1 MNSKRYICI
10 FGGGAIR
17 GVVYP
22 GAVKALEEL
31 EIEIPAYVGSSV
43 GAIFAGLC
51 AVGYK
56 SSDLG
61 KILHEFNAFMFK
73 DINFSLG
80 NFSLSKGEIF
90 ENWLRE
96 KIESAYYKDSYK
108 KGENASITFSK
119 LEKDVFVLATDIKT
133 NKRFV
138 FSKYSTPNFELA
150 KAIRISSSF
159 PGLMKPAEIDDRI
172 LVDGDLAK
180 SLPLWKG
187 IKDLRDE
194 DCRIL
199 EFRLEGNCMN
209 LKSVLDYMNTVYGS
223 MSYFCSE
230 NLENIFGQK
239 DKFDYILIDTK
250 DVLLFD
256 FQMSN
261 EEKDKLAQIGY
272 DTTMKYFTKTLVD
285 KKRLLLPFYENS
297 LKILQNLQNKIKQNN
312 VKEVKNLIIKFSLI
326 DDSDYQNADTAVI
339 SKAKE
344 IFTEL
349 SNDME
354 ENLFGLIGKIRN
366 SKKHL
371 ENIEELIAVFDEKV
385 KNFSAYIKEF
395 SENMYNI

>member
-1 MNSKRYICI
+1 MDSKRYICI

-31 EIEIPAYVGSSV
+31 EIEIPTYVGSSV
-43 GAIFAGLC
+43 GAIFAALC
-51 AVGYK
+51 SVGYK

-80 NFSLSKGEIF
+80 EFSLSKGEIF

-96 KIESAYYKDSYK
+96 KIESAFYKDEYK
-108 KGENASITFSK
+108 KGESKPVKFSDI
-119 LEKDVFVLATDIKT
+119 EKDIFVLATDIKT

-138 FSKYSTPNFELA
+138 FSKYSTPDFELA
-150 KAIRISSSF
+150 KAVRISSSF

-187 IKDLRDE
+187 IDDLKDE

-230 NLENIFGQK
+230 NLENIFGEK

-250 DVLLFD
+250 DVFLFD

-261 EEKDKLAQIGY
+261 DEKDKLAQIGY
-272 DTTMKYFTKTLVD
+272 DTTIKYFTKTLVD
-285 KKRLLLPFYENS
+285 KKRLLLLFYEKVYDG
-297 LKILQNLQNKIKQNN
+297 LKKLKLKVQQNN
-312 VKEVKNLIIKFSLI
+312 VKEIKNLLIKIALQKDEFSK
-326 DDSDYQNADTAVI
+326 NADPDL
-339 SKAKE
+339 
-344 IFTEL
+344 IFETKNVLANL
-349 SNDME
+349 SEDLS
-354 ENLFGLIGKIRN
+354 ENLFGFMNSVNNYRN
-366 SKKHL
+366 HL
-371 ENIEELIAVFDEKV
+371 EKIEVLVAKYEHRVSD
-385 KNFSAYIKEF
+385 FSAYIKEF
-395 SENMYNI
+395 SEKYV

>member
-1 MNSKRYICI
+1 MDSKRYICI

-31 EIEIPAYVGSSV
+31 EIEIPTYVGSSV
-43 GAIFAGLC
+43 GAIFAALC
-51 AVGYK
+51 SVGYK

-80 NFSLSKGEIF
+80 EFSLSKGEIF

-96 KIESAYYKDSYK
+96 KIESAFYKDEYK
-108 KGENASITFSK
+108 KGESKPVKFSDI
-119 LEKDVFVLATDIKT
+119 EKDIFVLATDIKT

-138 FSKYSTPNFELA
+138 FSKYSTPDFELA
-150 KAIRISSSF
+150 KAVRISSSF

-187 IKDLRDE
+187 IDDLKDE

-230 NLENIFGQK
+230 NLENIFGGK

-250 DVLLFD
+250 DVFLFD

-261 EEKDKLAQIGY
+261 DEKDKLAQIGY
-272 DTTMKYFTKTLVD
+272 DTTIKYFTKTLVD
-285 KKRLLLPFYENS
+285 KKRLLLPFYEKVYDG
-297 LKILQNLQNKIKQNN
+297 LKKLKLQVQKNN
-312 VKEVKNLIIKFSLI
+312 VKEIKNLLIKIALQKDEFSK
-326 DDSDYQNADTAVI
+326 NADPDL
-339 SKAKE
+339 
-344 IFTEL
+344 IFETKNVLANL
-349 SNDME
+349 SEDLS
-354 ENLFGLIGKIRN
+354 ENLFGFMNSVNNYRN
-366 SKKHL
+366 HL
-371 ENIEELIAVFDEKV
+371 EKIEALVAKYEHRVSDV
-385 KNFSAYIKEF
+385 SAYIKEF
-395 SENMYNI
+395 SEKYV

>member
-1 MNSKRYICI
+1 MDSKRYICI

-31 EIEIPAYVGSSV
+31 EIEIPTYVGSSV
-43 GAIFAGLC
+43 GAIFAALC
-51 AVGYK
+51 SVGYK

-80 NFSLSKGEIF
+80 EFSLSKGEIF

-96 KIESAYYKDSYK
+96 KIESAFYKDEYK
-108 KGENASITFSK
+108 KGECKPVKFSDI
-119 LEKDVFVLATDIKT
+119 EKDIFVLATDIKT

-138 FSKYSTPNFELA
+138 FSKYSTPDFELA
-150 KAIRISSSF
+150 KAVRISSSF

-187 IKDLRDE
+187 IDNLKDE

-230 NLENIFGQK
+230 NLENIFGEK

-250 DVLLFD
+250 DVFLFD

-261 EEKDKLAQIGY
+261 DEKDKLAQIGY
-272 DTTMKYFTKTLVD
+272 DTTIKYFTKTLVD
-285 KKRLLLPFYENS
+285 KKRLLLPFYEKVYDG
-297 LKILQNLQNKIKQNN
+297 LKKLKLQVQKNN
-312 VKEVKNLIIKFSLI
+312 VKEIKNLLIKIALQKDEFSK
-326 DDSDYQNADTAVI
+326 NADPDL
-339 SKAKE
+339 
-344 IFTEL
+344 IFETKNVLANL
-349 SNDME
+349 SEDLS
-354 ENLFGLIGKIRN
+354 ENLFGFMNSVNNYRN
-366 SKKHL
+366 HL
-371 ENIEELIAVFDEKV
+371 EKIEALVAKYEHRVSD
-385 KNFSAYIKEF
+385 FSAYIKEF
-395 SENMYNI
+395 SEKYV

>member
-1 MNSKRYICI
+1 MDSKRYICI

-31 EIEIPAYVGSSV
+31 EIEIPTYVGSSV
-43 GAIFAGLC
+43 GAIFAALC
-51 AVGYK
+51 SVGYK

-80 NFSLSKGEIF
+80 EFSLSKGEIF

-96 KIESAYYKDSYK
+96 KIESAFYKDEYK
-108 KGENASITFSK
+108 KGESKPVKFSDI
-119 LEKDVFVLATDIKT
+119 EKDIFVLSTDIKT

-138 FSKYSTPNFELA
+138 FSKYSTPDFELA
-150 KAIRISSSF
+150 KAVRISSSF

-187 IKDLRDE
+187 IDDLKDE

-230 NLENIFGQK
+230 NLENIFGEK

-250 DVLLFD
+250 DVFLFD

-261 EEKDKLAQIGY
+261 DEKDKLAQIGY
-272 DTTMKYFTKTLVD
+272 DTTIKYFTKTLVD
-285 KKRLLLPFYENS
+285 KKRLLLPFYEKVYDG
-297 LKILQNLQNKIKQNN
+297 LKKLKLKVQQNN
-312 VKEVKNLIIKFSLI
+312 VKEIKNLLIKIALQKDEFSK
-326 DDSDYQNADTAVI
+326 NADPDL
-339 SKAKE
+339 
-344 IFTEL
+344 IFETKNVLANL
-349 SNDME
+349 SEDLS
-354 ENLFGLIGKIRN
+354 ENLFGFMNSVNNYRN
-366 SKKHL
+366 HL
-371 ENIEELIAVFDEKV
+371 EKIEVLVAKYEHRVSD
-385 KNFSAYIKEF
+385 FSAYIKEF
-395 SENMYNI
+395 SEKYV

>member
-31 EIEIPAYVGSSV
+31 EIEIPTYVGSSV
-43 GAIFAGLC
+43 GAIFAALC
-51 AVGYK
+51 SVGYK

-80 NFSLSKGEIF
+80 EFSLSKGEIF

-96 KIESAYYKDSYK
+96 KIESAFYKDEYK
-108 KGENASITFSK
+108 KGECKPVKFSDI
-119 LEKDVFVLATDIKT
+119 EKDIFVLATDIKT

-138 FSKYSTPNFELA
+138 FSKYSTPDLELA
-150 KAIRISSSF
+150 KAVRISSSF

-187 IKDLRDE
+187 IDDLKDE

-230 NLENIFGQK
+230 NLENIFGGK

-250 DVLLFD
+250 DVFLFD
-256 FQMSN
+256 FQMN
-261 EEKDKLAQIGY
+261 NDEKDKLAQIGY
-272 DTTMKYFTKTLVD
+272 DTTIKYFTKTLVD
-285 KKRLLLPFYENS
+285 KKRLLLPFYEKVYVG
-297 LKILQNLQNKIKQNN
+297 LKKLKLQVQKNN
-312 VKEVKNLIIKFSLI
+312 VKEIKNLLIKIALQKDEFSK
-326 DDSDYQNADTAVI
+326 NADPDLILETKNVLAN
-339 SKAKE
+339 
-344 IFTEL
+344 L
-349 SNDME
+349 SEDLS
-354 ENLFGLIGKIRN
+354 ENLFGFMNSVNNYRN
-366 SKKHL
+366 HL
-371 ENIEELIAVFDEKV
+371 EKIEALVAKYEHRVSD
-385 KNFSAYIKEF
+385 FSAYIKEF
-395 SENMYNI
+395 SEKYV

>member
-1 MNSKRYICI
+1 MDSKRYICI

-31 EIEIPAYVGSSV
+31 EIEIPTYVGSSV
-43 GAIFAGLC
+43 GAIFAALC
-51 AVGYK
+51 SVGYK

-80 NFSLSKGEIF
+80 EFSLSKGEIF

-96 KIESAYYKDSYK
+96 KIESAFYKDEYK
-108 KGENASITFSK
+108 KGESKPVKFSDI
-119 LEKDVFVLATDIKT
+119 EKDIFVLATDIKT

-138 FSKYSTPNFELA
+138 FSKYSTPDFELA
-150 KAIRISSSF
+150 KAVRISSSF

-187 IKDLRDE
+187 IDDLKDE

-230 NLENIFGQK
+230 NLENIFGGK

-250 DVLLFD
+250 DVFLFD
-256 FQMSN
+256 FQMN
-261 EEKDKLAQIGY
+261 NDEKDKLAQIGY
-272 DTTMKYFTKTLVD
+272 DTTIKYFTKTLVD
-285 KKRLLLPFYENS
+285 KKRLLLPFYEKVYDG
-297 LKILQNLQNKIKQNN
+297 LKKLKLQVQKNN
-312 VKEVKNLIIKFSLI
+312 VKEIKNLLIKIALQKDEFSK
-326 DDSDYQNADTAVI
+326 NADPDL
-339 SKAKE
+339 
-344 IFTEL
+344 IFETKNVLANL
-349 SNDME
+349 SEDLS
-354 ENLFGLIGKIRN
+354 ENLFGFMNSVNNYRN
-366 SKKHL
+366 HL
-371 ENIEELIAVFDEKV
+371 EKIEALVAKYEHRVSDV
-385 KNFSAYIKEF
+385 SAYIKEF
-395 SENMYNI
+395 SEKYV

>member
-1 MNSKRYICI
+1 MNSKKYICI

-31 EIEIPAYVGSSV
+31 EIEIPTYVGSSV
-43 GAIFAGLC
+43 GAIFAALC
-51 AVGYK
+51 SVGYK
-56 SSDLG
+56 SSDLS

-73 DINFSLG
+73 DINFSIG
-80 NFSLSKGEIF
+80 EFSLSKGEIF

-96 KIESAYYKDSYK
+96 KIEASFYGDSYK
-108 KGENASITFSK
+108 KGENEPVKFSDIS
-119 LEKDVFVLATDIKT
+119 KDLFILSTDIKT
-133 NKRFV
+133 NRRFV
-138 FSKYSTPNFELA
+138 FSKYSTPEFEVA

-159 PGLMKPAEIDDRI
+159 PGLMKPAEIDDKI

-187 IKDLRDE
+187 IKELD

-230 NLENIFGQK
+230 NLSDIFGEK
-239 DKFDYILIDTK
+239 EKFDYIIIDTK

-261 EEKDKLAQIGY
+261 DEKDKLAQIGY
-272 DTTMKYFTKTLVD
+272 DTTIKYFTKTLVD
-285 KKRLLLPFYENS
+285 KKRLILPFYETS
-297 LKILQNLQNKIKQNN
+297 LDILKNIKAKIQQNN
-312 VKEVKNLIIKFSLI
+312 IKEIKNLIIKFSLQK
-326 DDSDYQNADTAVI
+326 DDLIKNADMMLI
-339 SKAKE
+339 SESKN
-344 IFTEL
+344 ILFEL
-349 SNDME
+349 SKDLE
-354 ENLFGLIGKIRN
+354 ENFFGFSNIIKNHR
-366 SKKHL
+366 KHL
-371 ENIEELIAVFDEKV
+371 VDVENLIKRYEDKI
-385 KNFSAYIKEF
+385 KDFSAYIGEF
-395 SENMYNI
+395 SENFV

>member
-1 MNSKRYICI
+1 MDSKRYICI

-31 EIEIPAYVGSSV
+31 EIEIPTYVGSSV
-43 GAIFAGLC
+43 GAIFAALC
-51 AVGYK
+51 SVGYK

-80 NFSLSKGEIF
+80 EFSLSKGEIF

-96 KIESAYYKDSYK
+96 KIESAFYKDEYK
-108 KGENASITFSK
+108 KGESKPVKFSDI
-119 LEKDVFVLATDIKT
+119 EKDIFVLSTDIKT

-138 FSKYSTPNFELA
+138 FSKYSTPDFELA
-150 KAIRISSSF
+150 KAVRISSSF

-187 IKDLRDE
+187 IDDLKDE

-230 NLENIFGQK
+230 NLENIFGEK
-239 DKFDYILIDTK
+239 DRFDYILIDTK
-250 DVLLFD
+250 DVFLFD

-261 EEKDKLAQIGY
+261 DEKDKLAQIGY
-272 DTTMKYFTKTLVD
+272 DTTIKYFTKTLVD
-285 KKRLLLPFYENS
+285 KKRLLLPFYEKVYDG
-297 LKILQNLQNKIKQNN
+297 LKKLKLKVQQNN
-312 VKEVKNLIIKFSLI
+312 VKEIKNLLIKIALQKDEFSK
-326 DDSDYQNADTAVI
+326 NADPDL
-339 SKAKE
+339 
-344 IFTEL
+344 IFETKNVLANL
-349 SNDME
+349 SEDLS
-354 ENLFGLIGKIRN
+354 ENLFGFMNSVNNYRN
-366 SKKHL
+366 HL
-371 ENIEELIAVFDEKV
+371 EKIEVLVAKYEHRVSD
-385 KNFSAYIKEF
+385 FSAYIKEF
-395 SENMYNI
+395 SEKYV

>member
-1 MNSKRYICI
+1 MDSKKYICI

-31 EIEIPAYVGSSV
+31 EIEIPTYVGSSV
-43 GAIFAGLC
+43 GAIFAALC
-51 AVGYK
+51 SVGYK
-56 SSDLG
+56 STDLS
-61 KILHEFNAFMFK
+61 KILYEFNAFMFK
-73 DINFSLG
+73 DINFSIG
-80 NFSLSKGEIF
+80 GFSLSKGEIF

-96 KIESAYYKDSYK
+96 KIESFFYSECYK
-108 KGENASITFSK
+108 KGENEPVKFSDIP
-119 LEKDVFVLATDIKT
+119 KDLFILSTDIKT

-138 FSKYSTPNFELA
+138 FSKYSTPEFEVA
-150 KAIRISSSF
+150 KAVRISSSF
-159 PGLMKPAEIDDRI
+159 PGLMKPAEIDDKI

-187 IKDLRDE
+187 IKDLD

-230 NLENIFGQK
+230 NLEDIFGEK
-239 DKFDYILIDTK
+239 DKFDYIIIDTK

-261 EEKDKLAQIGY
+261 DEKDKLAQIGY
-272 DTTMKYFTKTLVD
+272 DTTIKYFTKTLVD

-297 LKILQNLQNKIKQNN
+297 LDIFINLKSKIHQNN
-312 VKEVKNLIIKFSLI
+312 IKEIKNLIIKYLMQKNDLFE
-326 DDSDYQNADTAVI
+326 NADFTLVSD
-339 SKAKE
+339 SKNVLSD
-344 IFTEL
+344 L
-349 SNDME
+349 SNDLE
-354 ENLFGLIGKIRN
+354 ENFFGFTSGIKNHRDNLINVEK
-366 SKKHL
+366 
-371 ENIEELIAVFDEKV
+371 LIKRYEDKV
-385 KNFSAYIKEF
+385 NDFSAYIAEF
-395 SENMYNI
+395 SEKFV

>member
-1 MNSKRYICI
+1 MDSKRYICI

-31 EIEIPAYVGSSV
+31 EIEIPTYVGSSV
-43 GAIFAGLC
+43 GAIFAALC
-51 AVGYK
+51 SVGYK

-80 NFSLSKGEIF
+80 EFSLSKGEIF

-96 KIESAYYKDSYK
+96 KIESAFYKDEYK
-108 KGENASITFSK
+108 KGECKPVKFSDI
-119 LEKDVFVLATDIKT
+119 EKDIFVLATDIKT

-138 FSKYSTPNFELA
+138 FSKYSTPDFELA
-150 KAIRISSSF
+150 KAVRISSSF

-187 IKDLRDE
+187 IDNLKDE

-230 NLENIFGQK
+230 NLENIFGEK

-250 DVLLFD
+250 DVFLFD

-261 EEKDKLAQIGY
+261 DEKDKLAQIGY
-272 DTTMKYFTKTLVD
+272 DTTIKYFTKTLVD
-285 KKRLLLPFYENS
+285 KKRLLLPFYEKVYDG
-297 LKILQNLQNKIKQNN
+297 LKKLKLKVQQNN
-312 VKEVKNLIIKFSLI
+312 VKEIKNLLIKIALQKDEFSK
-326 DDSDYQNADTAVI
+326 NADPDL
-339 SKAKE
+339 
-344 IFTEL
+344 IFETKNVLANL
-349 SNDME
+349 SEDLS
-354 ENLFGLIGKIRN
+354 ENLFGFMNSVNNYRN
-366 SKKHL
+366 HL
-371 ENIEELIAVFDEKV
+371 EKIEVLVAKYEHRVSD
-385 KNFSAYIKEF
+385 FSAYIKEF
-395 SENMYNI
+395 SEKYV

>member
-1 MNSKRYICI
+1 MDSKRYICI

-31 EIEIPAYVGSSV
+31 EIEIPTYVGSSV
-43 GAIFAGLC
+43 GAIFAALC
-51 AVGYK
+51 SVGYK
-56 SSDLG
+56 SFDLG

-80 NFSLSKGEIF
+80 EFSLSKGEIF

-96 KIESAYYKDSYK
+96 KIESAFYKDEYK
-108 KGENASITFSK
+108 KGECKPVKFSDI
-119 LEKDVFVLATDIKT
+119 EKDIFVLATDIKT

-138 FSKYSTPNFELA
+138 FSKYSTPDFELA
-150 KAIRISSSF
+150 KAVRISSSF

-187 IKDLRDE
+187 IDDLKDE

-230 NLENIFGQK
+230 NLENIFGEK

-250 DVLLFD
+250 DVFLFD

-261 EEKDKLAQIGY
+261 DEKDKLAQIGY
-272 DTTMKYFTKTLVD
+272 DTTIKYFTKTLVD
-285 KKRLLLPFYENS
+285 KKRLLLPFYEKVYDG
-297 LKILQNLQNKIKQNN
+297 LKKLKLKVQQNN
-312 VKEVKNLIIKFSLI
+312 VKEIKNLLIKIALQKDEFSK
-326 DDSDYQNADTAVI
+326 NADPDL
-339 SKAKE
+339 
-344 IFTEL
+344 IFETKNVLANL
-349 SNDME
+349 SEDLS
-354 ENLFGLIGKIRN
+354 ENLFGFMNSVNNYRN
-366 SKKHL
+366 HL
-371 ENIEELIAVFDEKV
+371 EKIEALVAKYEHRVSDV
-385 KNFSAYIKEF
+385 SAYIKEF
-395 SENMYNI
+395 SEKYV

>member
-1 MNSKRYICI
+1 MDSKRYICI

-31 EIEIPAYVGSSV
+31 EIEIPTYVGSSV
-43 GAIFAGLC
+43 GAIFAALC
-51 AVGYK
+51 SVGYK

-80 NFSLSKGEIF
+80 EFSLSKGEIF

-96 KIESAYYKDSYK
+96 KIESAFYKDEYK
-108 KGENASITFSK
+108 KGECKPVKFSDI
-119 LEKDVFVLATDIKT
+119 EKDIFVLATDIKT

-138 FSKYSTPNFELA
+138 FSKYSTPDFELA
-150 KAIRISSSF
+150 KAVRISSSF

-187 IKDLRDE
+187 IDDLKDE

-230 NLENIFGQK
+230 NLENIFGGK

-250 DVLLFD
+250 DVFLFD

-261 EEKDKLAQIGY
+261 DEKDKLAQIGY
-272 DTTMKYFTKTLVD
+272 DTTIKYFTKTLVD
-285 KKRLLLPFYENS
+285 KKRLLLPFYEKVYDG
-297 LKILQNLQNKIKQNN
+297 LKKLKLQVQKNN
-312 VKEVKNLIIKFSLI
+312 VKEIKNLLIKIALQKDEFSK
-326 DDSDYQNADTAVI
+326 NADPDL
-339 SKAKE
+339 
-344 IFTEL
+344 IFETKNVLANL
-349 SNDME
+349 SEDLS
-354 ENLFGLIGKIRN
+354 ENLFGFMNSVNNYRN
-366 SKKHL
+366 HL
-371 ENIEELIAVFDEKV
+371 EKIEALVAKYEHRVSDV
-385 KNFSAYIKEF
+385 SAYIKEF
-395 SENMYNI
+395 SEKYV

>member
-1 MNSKRYICI
+1 MDSKRYICI

-31 EIEIPAYVGSSV
+31 EIEIPTYVGSSV
-43 GAIFAGLC
+43 GAIFAALC
-51 AVGYK
+51 SVGYK

-80 NFSLSKGEIF
+80 EFSLSKGEIF

-96 KIESAYYKDSYK
+96 KIESAFYKDEYK
-108 KGENASITFSK
+108 KGECKPVKFSDI
-119 LEKDVFVLATDIKT
+119 EKDIFVLATDIKT

-138 FSKYSTPNFELA
+138 FSKYSTPDFELA
-150 KAIRISSSF
+150 KAVRISSSF

-187 IKDLRDE
+187 IDDLKDE

-230 NLENIFGQK
+230 NLENIFGGK

-250 DVLLFD
+250 DVFLFD

-261 EEKDKLAQIGY
+261 DEKDKLAQIGY
-272 DTTMKYFTKTLVD
+272 DTTIKYFTKTLVD
-285 KKRLLLPFYENS
+285 KKRLLLPFYEKFANNPV
-297 LKILQNLQNKIKQNN
+297 KIPL
-312 VKEVKNLIIKFSLI
+312 
-326 DDSDYQNADTAVI
+326 A
-339 SKAKE
+339 
-344 IFTEL
+344 
-349 SNDME
+349 
-354 ENLFGLIGKIRN
+354 
-366 SKKHL
+366 
-371 ENIEELIAVFDEKV
+371 
-385 KNFSAYIKEF
+385 SASTFCK
-395 SENMYNI
+395 

>member
-1 MNSKRYICI
+1 MDSKRYICI

-31 EIEIPAYVGSSV
+31 EIEIPTYVGSSV
-43 GAIFAGLC
+43 GAIFAALC
-51 AVGYK
+51 SVGYK
-56 SSDLG
+56 SFDLG

-80 NFSLSKGEIF
+80 EFSLSKGEIF

-96 KIESAYYKDSYK
+96 KIESAFYKDEYK
-108 KGENASITFSK
+108 KGECKPVKFSDI
-119 LEKDVFVLATDIKT
+119 EKDIFVLATDIKT

-138 FSKYSTPNFELA
+138 FSKYSTPDFELA
-150 KAIRISSSF
+150 KAVRISSSF

-187 IKDLRDE
+187 IDDLKDE

-230 NLENIFGQK
+230 NLENIFGGK

-250 DVLLFD
+250 DVFLFD

-261 EEKDKLAQIGY
+261 DEKDKLAQIGY
-272 DTTMKYFTKTLVD
+272 DTTIKYFTKTLVD
-285 KKRLLLPFYENS
+285 KKRLLLPFYEKVYDG
-297 LKILQNLQNKIKQNN
+297 LKKLKLQVQKNN
-312 VKEVKNLIIKFSLI
+312 VKEIKNLLIKIALQKDEFSK
-326 DDSDYQNADTAVI
+326 NADPDL
-339 SKAKE
+339 
-344 IFTEL
+344 IFETKNVLANL
-349 SNDME
+349 SEDLS
-354 ENLFGLIGKIRN
+354 ENLFGFMNSVNNYRN
-366 SKKHL
+366 HL
-371 ENIEELIAVFDEKV
+371 EKIEALVAKYEHRVSDV
-385 KNFSAYIKEF
+385 SAYIKEF
-395 SENMYNI
+395 SEKYV

>member
-1 MNSKRYICI
+1 MDSKRYICI

-31 EIEIPAYVGSSV
+31 EIEIPTYVGSSV
-43 GAIFAGLC
+43 GAIFAALC
-51 AVGYK
+51 SVGYK

-80 NFSLSKGEIF
+80 EFSLSKGEIF

-96 KIESAYYKDSYK
+96 KIESAFYKDEYK
-108 KGENASITFSK
+108 KGESKPVKFSDI
-119 LEKDVFVLATDIKT
+119 EKDIFVLATDIKT

-138 FSKYSTPNFELA
+138 FSKYSTPDFELA
-150 KAIRISSSF
+150 KAVRISSSF
-159 PGLMKPAEIDDRI
+159 PGLMKPAEIEDRI

-187 IKDLRDE
+187 IDDLKDE

-230 NLENIFGQK
+230 NLENIFGGK

-250 DVLLFD
+250 DVFLFD

-261 EEKDKLAQIGY
+261 DEKDKLAQIGY
-272 DTTMKYFTKTLVD
+272 DTTIKYFTKTLVD
-285 KKRLLLPFYENS
+285 KKRLLLPFYEKVYDG
-297 LKILQNLQNKIKQNN
+297 LKKLKLQVQKNN
-312 VKEVKNLIIKFSLI
+312 VKEIKNLLIKIALQKDEFSK
-326 DDSDYQNADTAVI
+326 NADPDL
-339 SKAKE
+339 
-344 IFTEL
+344 IFETKNVLANL
-349 SNDME
+349 SEDLS
-354 ENLFGLIGKIRN
+354 ENLFGFMNSVNNYRN
-366 SKKHL
+366 HL
-371 ENIEELIAVFDEKV
+371 EKIEALVAKYEHRVFDV
-385 KNFSAYIKEF
+385 SAYIKEF
-395 SENMYNI
+395 SEKYV

>member
-1 MNSKRYICI
+1 MDSKRYICI

-31 EIEIPAYVGSSV
+31 EIEIPTYVGSSV
-43 GAIFAGLC
+43 GAIFAALC
-51 AVGYK
+51 SVGYK

-80 NFSLSKGEIF
+80 EFSLSKGEIF

-96 KIESAYYKDSYK
+96 KIESAFYKDEYK
-108 KGENASITFSK
+108 KGECKPVKFSDI
-119 LEKDVFVLATDIKT
+119 EKDIFVLATDIKT

-138 FSKYSTPNFELA
+138 FSKYSTPDFELA
-150 KAIRISSSF
+150 KAVRISSSF

-187 IKDLRDE
+187 IDDLKDE

-230 NLENIFGQK
+230 NLENIFGGK

-250 DVLLFD
+250 DVFLFD
-256 FQMSN
+256 FQMN
-261 EEKDKLAQIGY
+261 NDEKDKLAQIGY
-272 DTTMKYFTKTLVD
+272 DTTIKYFTKTLVD
-285 KKRLLLPFYENS
+285 KKRLLLPFYEKVYDG
-297 LKILQNLQNKIKQNN
+297 LKKLKLQVQKNN
-312 VKEVKNLIIKFSLI
+312 VKEIKNLLIKIALQKDEFSK
-326 DDSDYQNADTAVI
+326 NADPDL
-339 SKAKE
+339 
-344 IFTEL
+344 IFETKNVLANL
-349 SNDME
+349 SEDLS
-354 ENLFGLIGKIRN
+354 ENLFGFMNSVNNYRN
-366 SKKHL
+366 HL
-371 ENIEELIAVFDEKV
+371 EKIEALVAKYEHRVSDV
-385 KNFSAYIKEF
+385 SAYIKEF
-395 SENMYNI
+395 SEKYV

>member
-1 MNSKRYICI
+1 MDSKRYICI

-31 EIEIPAYVGSSV
+31 EIEIPTYVGSSV
-43 GAIFAGLC
+43 GAIFAALC
-51 AVGYK
+51 SVGYK

-80 NFSLSKGEIF
+80 EFSLSKGEIF

-96 KIESAYYKDSYK
+96 KIESAFYKDEYK
-108 KGENASITFSK
+108 KGECRPVKFSDI
-119 LEKDVFVLATDIKT
+119 EKDIFVLATDIKT

-138 FSKYSTPNFELA
+138 FSKYSTPDFELA
-150 KAIRISSSF
+150 KAVRISSSF

-187 IKDLRDE
+187 IDDLKDE

-230 NLENIFGQK
+230 NLENIFGGK

-250 DVLLFD
+250 DVFLFD
-256 FQMSN
+256 FQMN
-261 EEKDKLAQIGY
+261 NDEKDKLAQIGY
-272 DTTMKYFTKTLVD
+272 DTTIKYFTKTLVD
-285 KKRLLLPFYENS
+285 KKRLLLPFYEKVYDG
-297 LKILQNLQNKIKQNN
+297 LKKLKLQVQKNN
-312 VKEVKNLIIKFSLI
+312 VKEIKNLLIKIALQKDEFSK
-326 DDSDYQNADTAVI
+326 NADPDL
-339 SKAKE
+339 
-344 IFTEL
+344 IFETKNVLANL
-349 SNDME
+349 SEDLS
-354 ENLFGLIGKIRN
+354 ENLFGFMNSVNNYRN
-366 SKKHL
+366 HL
-371 ENIEELIAVFDEKV
+371 EKIEALVAKYEHRVSDV
-385 KNFSAYIKEF
+385 SAYIKEF
-395 SENMYNI
+395 SEKYV

>member
-1 MNSKRYICI
+1 MDSKRYICI

-31 EIEIPAYVGSSV
+31 EIEIPTYVGSSV
-43 GAIFAGLC
+43 GAIFAALC
-51 AVGYK
+51 SVGYK
-56 SSDLG
+56 SFDLG

-80 NFSLSKGEIF
+80 EFSLSKGEIF

-96 KIESAYYKDSYK
+96 KIESAFYKDEYK
-108 KGENASITFSK
+108 KGECKPVKFSDI
-119 LEKDVFVLATDIKT
+119 EKDIFVLATDIKT

-138 FSKYSTPNFELA
+138 FSKYYTPDFELA
-150 KAIRISSSF
+150 KAVRISSSF

-187 IKDLRDE
+187 IDDLKDE

-230 NLENIFGQK
+230 NLENIFGEK

-250 DVLLFD
+250 DVFLFD

-261 EEKDKLAQIGY
+261 DEKDKLAQIGY
-272 DTTMKYFTKTLVD
+272 DTTIKYFTKTLVD
-285 KKRLLLPFYENS
+285 KKRLLLPFYEKVYDG
-297 LKILQNLQNKIKQNN
+297 LKKLKLKVQQNN
-312 VKEVKNLIIKFSLI
+312 VKEIKNLLIKIALQKDEFSK
-326 DDSDYQNADTAVI
+326 NADPDL
-339 SKAKE
+339 
-344 IFTEL
+344 IFETKNVLANL
-349 SNDME
+349 SEDLS
-354 ENLFGLIGKIRN
+354 ENLFGFMNSVNNYRN
-366 SKKHL
+366 HL
-371 ENIEELIAVFDEKV
+371 EKIEALVAKYEHRVSDV
-385 KNFSAYIKEF
+385 SAYIKEF
-395 SENMYNI
+395 SEKYV

>member
-1 MNSKRYICI
+1 MNSKKYICI

-31 EIEIPAYVGSSV
+31 EIEIPTYVGSSV
-43 GAIFAGLC
+43 GAIFAALC
-51 AVGYK
+51 SVGYK
-56 SSDLG
+56 SSDLS

-73 DINFSLG
+73 DINFSIG
-80 NFSLSKGEIF
+80 EFSLSKGEIF

-96 KIESAYYKDSYK
+96 KIEASFYGDSYK
-108 KGENASITFSK
+108 KGENEPVKFFDISK
-119 LEKDVFVLATDIKT
+119 DLFILSTDIKT
-133 NKRFV
+133 NRRFV
-138 FSKYSTPNFELA
+138 FSKYSTPEFEVA

-159 PGLMKPAEIDDRI
+159 PGLMKPVEIDDKI

-187 IKDLRDE
+187 IKELD

-230 NLENIFGQK
+230 NLSDIFGEK
-239 DKFDYILIDTK
+239 EKFDYIIIDTK

-261 EEKDKLAQIGY
+261 DEKDKLAQIGY
-272 DTTMKYFTKTLVD
+272 DTTIKYFTKTLVD
-285 KKRLLLPFYENS
+285 KKRLILPFYENS
-297 LKILQNLQNKIKQNN
+297 LDILKNIKAKIQQNN
-312 VKEVKNLIIKFSLI
+312 IKEIKNLIIKFSLQK
-326 DDSDYQNADTAVI
+326 DDLIKNADMMLI
-339 SKAKE
+339 SESKN
-344 IFTEL
+344 ILFEL
-349 SNDME
+349 SKDLE
-354 ENLFGLIGKIRN
+354 ENFFGFSNIIKNHRNHLVDVENLIKRYEDKI
-366 SKKHL
+366 K
-371 ENIEELIAVFDEKV
+371 D
-385 KNFSAYIKEF
+385 FSAYIGEF
-395 SENMYNI
+395 SENFV

>member
-1 MNSKRYICI
+1 MDSKRYICI

-31 EIEIPAYVGSSV
+31 EIEIPTYVGSSV
-43 GAIFAGLC
+43 GAIFAALC
-51 AVGYK
+51 SVGYK

-80 NFSLSKGEIF
+80 EFSLSKGEIF

-96 KIESAYYKDSYK
+96 KIESAFYKDEYK
-108 KGENASITFSK
+108 KGESKPVKFSDI
-119 LEKDVFVLATDIKT
+119 EKDIFVLATDIKT

-138 FSKYSTPNFELA
+138 FSKYSTPDFELA
-150 KAIRISSSF
+150 KAVRISSSF

-187 IKDLRDE
+187 IDDLKDE

-230 NLENIFGQK
+230 NLENIFGEK

-250 DVLLFD
+250 DVFLFD

-261 EEKDKLAQIGY
+261 DEKDKLAQIGY
-272 DTTMKYFTKTLVD
+272 DTTIKYFTKTLVD
-285 KKRLLLPFYENS
+285 KKRLLLPFYEKVYDG
-297 LKILQNLQNKIKQNN
+297 LKKLKLKVQQNN
-312 VKEVKNLIIKFSLI
+312 VKEIKNLLIKIALQKDEFSK
-326 DDSDYQNADTAVI
+326 NADPDL
-339 SKAKE
+339 
-344 IFTEL
+344 IFETKNVLANL
-349 SNDME
+349 SEDLS
-354 ENLFGLIGKIRN
+354 ENLFGFMNSVNNYRN
-366 SKKHL
+366 HL
-371 ENIEELIAVFDEKV
+371 EKIEVLVAKYEHRVSD
-385 KNFSAYIKEF
+385 FSAYIKEF
-395 SENMYNI
+395 SEKYV

>member
-1 MNSKRYICI
+1 MDSKRYICI

-31 EIEIPAYVGSSV
+31 EIEIPTYVGSSV
-43 GAIFAGLC
+43 GAIFAALC
-51 AVGYK
+51 SVGYK

-80 NFSLSKGEIF
+80 EFSLSKGEIF

-96 KIESAYYKDSYK
+96 KIESAFYKDEYK
-108 KGENASITFSK
+108 KGESKPVKFSDI
-119 LEKDVFVLATDIKT
+119 EKDIFVLATDIKT

-138 FSKYSTPNFELA
+138 FSKYSTPDFELA
-150 KAIRISSSF
+150 KAVRISSSF

-187 IKDLRDE
+187 IDDLKDE

-230 NLENIFGQK
+230 NLENIFGEK

-250 DVLLFD
+250 DVFLFD

-261 EEKDKLAQIGY
+261 DEKDKLAQIGY
-272 DTTMKYFTKTLVD
+272 DTTIKYFTKTLVD
-285 KKRLLLPFYENS
+285 KKRLLLPFYEKVYDG
-297 LKILQNLQNKIKQNN
+297 LKKLKLKVQQNN
-312 VKEVKNLIIKFSLI
+312 VKEIKNLLIKIALQKDEFSKNA
-326 DDSDYQNADTAVI
+326 DSDL
-339 SKAKE
+339 
-344 IFTEL
+344 IFETKNVLANL
-349 SNDME
+349 SEDLS
-354 ENLFGLIGKIRN
+354 ENLFGFMNSVNNYRN
-366 SKKHL
+366 HL
-371 ENIEELIAVFDEKV
+371 EKIEVLVAKYEHRVSD
-385 KNFSAYIKEF
+385 FSAYIKEF
-395 SENMYNI
+395 SEKYV

>member
-1 MNSKRYICI
+1 MNSKKYICI

-31 EIEIPAYVGSSV
+31 EIEIPTYVGSSV
-43 GAIFAGLC
+43 GAIFAALC
-51 AVGYK
+51 SVGYK
-56 SSDLG
+56 SSDLS

-73 DINFSLG
+73 DINFSIG
-80 NFSLSKGEIF
+80 EFSLSKGEIF

-96 KIESAYYKDSYK
+96 KIEASFYGDSYK
-108 KGENASITFSK
+108 KGENEPVNFSDIS
-119 LEKDVFVLATDIKT
+119 KDLFILSTDIKT
-133 NKRFV
+133 NRRFV
-138 FSKYSTPNFELA
+138 FSKYSTPEFEVA

-159 PGLMKPAEIDDRI
+159 PGLMKPAEIDDKI

-187 IKDLRDE
+187 IKELD

-230 NLENIFGQK
+230 NLSDIFGEK
-239 DKFDYILIDTK
+239 EKFDYIIIDTK

-261 EEKDKLAQIGY
+261 DEKDKLAQIGY
-272 DTTMKYFTKTLVD
+272 DTTIKYFTKTLVD
-285 KKRLLLPFYENS
+285 KKRLILPFYETS
-297 LKILQNLQNKIKQNN
+297 LDILKNIKAKIQQNN
-312 VKEVKNLIIKFSLI
+312 IKEIKNLIIKFSLQK
-326 DDSDYQNADTAVI
+326 DDLIKNADMMLI
-339 SKAKE
+339 SESKN
-344 IFTEL
+344 ILFEL
-349 SNDME
+349 SKDLE
-354 ENLFGLIGKIRN
+354 ENFFGFSNIIKNHR
-366 SKKHL
+366 KHL
-371 ENIEELIAVFDEKV
+371 VDVENLIKRYEDKI
-385 KNFSAYIKEF
+385 KDFSAYIGEF
-395 SENMYNI
+395 SENFV

>member
-1 MNSKRYICI
+1 MDSKRYICI

-31 EIEIPAYVGSSV
+31 EIEIPTYVGSSV
-43 GAIFAGLC
+43 GAIFAALC
-51 AVGYK
+51 SVGYI

-80 NFSLSKGEIF
+80 EFSLSKGEIF

-96 KIESAYYKDSYK
+96 KIESAFYKDEYK
-108 KGENASITFSK
+108 KGESKPVKFSDI
-119 LEKDVFVLATDIKT
+119 EKDIFVLATDIKT

-138 FSKYSTPNFELA
+138 FSKYSTPDFELA
-150 KAIRISSSF
+150 KAVRISSSF

-187 IKDLRDE
+187 IDDLKDE

-230 NLENIFGQK
+230 NLENIFGEK

-250 DVLLFD
+250 DVFLFD

-261 EEKDKLAQIGY
+261 DEKDKLAQIGY
-272 DTTMKYFTKTLVD
+272 DTTIKYFTKTLVD
-285 KKRLLLPFYENS
+285 KKRLLLPFYEKVYDG
-297 LKILQNLQNKIKQNN
+297 LKKLKLKVQQNN
-312 VKEVKNLIIKFSLI
+312 VKEIKNLLIKIALQKDEFSK
-326 DDSDYQNADTAVI
+326 NADPDL
-339 SKAKE
+339 
-344 IFTEL
+344 IFETKNVLANL
-349 SNDME
+349 SEDLS
-354 ENLFGLIGKIRN
+354 ENLFGFMNSVNNYRN
-366 SKKHL
+366 HL
-371 ENIEELIAVFDEKV
+371 EKIEVLVAKYEHRVSD
-385 KNFSAYIKEF
+385 FSAYIKEF
-395 SENMYNI
+395 SEKYV